1 MRGIQ
6 QTGRTGLLILY
17 VDQGVGKKRR
27 ILLAEIT
34 DTAFSEAQI
43 IALRF
48 LNGLGS
54 GFSTDLTSFNLTS
67 FKYHA
72 IRDNEFH
79 KLDNL
84 RKSLED
90 KEARMKQE
98 STGNIQFLFKE

>member
-27 ILLAEIT
+27 ILLAEST
-34 DTAFSEAQI
+34 DTAFHVAQI
-43 IALRF
+43 IALRL

-54 GFSTDLTSFNLTS
+54 AFSTDLTS

-72 IRDNEFH
+72 IGDEEFH
-79 KLDNL
+79 KLENL

-90 KEARMKQE
+90 EEARMKQE
-98 STGNIQFLFKE
+98 STANIQFLFKE